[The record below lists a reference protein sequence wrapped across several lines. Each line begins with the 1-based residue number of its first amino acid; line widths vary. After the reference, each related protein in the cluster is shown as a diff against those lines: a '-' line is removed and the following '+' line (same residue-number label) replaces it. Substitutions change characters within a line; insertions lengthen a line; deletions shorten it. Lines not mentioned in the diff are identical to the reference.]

1 MNESDQELLT
11 RLMEK
16 LQKEKEQRDHCFDNI
31 REILNQLNKGN
42 VVSSE
47 RNGDI
52 LYKSYRPHKVATE
65 IIFKFTEDA
74 IAPIKMTWQRGEETL
89 LKSEVEK

>member
-1 MNESDQELLT
+1 MNQKFRVVFLLHIHLIDT
-11 RLMEK
+11 GGL
-16 LQKEKEQRDHCFDNI
+16 L
-31 REILNQLNKGN
+31 
-42 VVSSE
+42 VV
-47 RNGDI
+47 NI